1 MLVKITN
8 YFLRLEQLLL
18 ALAGASLLMMV
29 LIVVVD
35 IFGRSLGLWNLLST
49 IEQTTLYMMILGFF
63 GLSRC
68 FRDEGNI
75 VVDLA
80 TNGLSKRAVT
90 RIDALW
96 GIVTALVLLPLAY
109 LVVGDGI
116 ALDAYGRRSEI
127 MGISP
132 LVHHAI
138 AGLGFAMAAIV
149 ALLIALRNLSDCPSD
164 AADGPPE
171 SEPAD

>member
-1 MLVKITN
+1 MLAKITN
-8 YFLRLEQLLL
+8 GFLKLEQLLL
-18 ALAGASLLMMV
+18 VLAGGALLMMM
-29 LIVVVD
+29 LIVVID
-35 IFGRSLGLWNLLST
+35 IFGRTLGLWNLLST

-80 TNGLSKRAVT
+80 TNGLSKRAIT
-90 RIDALW
+90 RIDAFW
-96 GIVTALVLLPLAY
+96 GILTALLLLPLAY
-109 LVVGDGI
+109 LVVLDGVS
-116 ALDAYGRRSEI
+116 LDAYGRRSEI

-138 AGLGFAMAAIV
+138 AGLGFSMAAIV
-149 ALLIALRNLSDCPSD
+149 ALLIALRNLTH
-164 AADGPPE
+164 GPPE
-171 SEPAD
+171 AAEQPPEGGPIE